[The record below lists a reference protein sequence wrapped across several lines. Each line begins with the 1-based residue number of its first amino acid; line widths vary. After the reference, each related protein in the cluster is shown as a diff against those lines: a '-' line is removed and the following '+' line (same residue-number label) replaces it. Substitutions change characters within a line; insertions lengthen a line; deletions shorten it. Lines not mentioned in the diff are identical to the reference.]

1 MEDSRR
7 RSGLHDFNLASR
19 KAEESAWRRFEAAEW
34 LENLV
39 GPLGVSSEPS
49 EREFISCLR
58 NGLILC
64 NAINKI
70 NPGTVTKVVENSSYI
85 QSFSRE
91 SQPPPAYQYFENVR
105 NFLVAVEE
113 LKLPAFEASDLERDT
128 LEAGSAAKIVDCILS
143 LKSYHEWKQMSCENG
158 FYKPA
163 KTLLVLQSASRPSR
177 ASTVI
182 TSGSSRHLDM
192 SALSEKQLPVNG
204 ENLKLEDLIVKV
216 IAECMIGAKENLDEN
231 LLASFHNRSLDSFKL
246 LTKVLSSCSKQLQTE
261 YPEPM
266 LLLHK
271 ALCNIVIPVQMQLK
285 SMFEAF
291 LKGSRLQTHVTSSPE
306 DLPVLGISQCC
317 RACLMK
323 GNCKHRQLLQMQE
336 KELVDLKDLLSRT
349 KKEFKDLELQ
359 LHSDLEDLGNQV
371 QEMSS
376 AALGYHRVVNE
387 NRKLYNMVQDLK
399 GNIRVYCRV
408 RPSFRAETKNVI
420 EFIGEDGSLVILD
433 PLKARKEGRKVFQ
446 FNHVFGPT
454 ATQDDVFKDTQPLIR
469 SVMDGYNVCIFAYGQ
484 TGSGKTHTMSG
495 PSGGMQKD
503 RGINY
508 LALEDLFHISSTRKD
523 IINYDTYVQMIEIY
537 NEQIRSC
544 ASENGLNLPDATMHS
559 VKSTADVLRLMKL
572 GEVNRAVSSTAIN
585 NRSSRSHSVLTIH
598 VHGKDTSGSIL
609 RSCLHLVDLAGSE
622 RVDKSEVTGDR
633 LKEAQYIN
641 KSLSCLGDVIT
652 ALAQKNSHI
661 PYRNSKLTLL
671 LQDSLG
677 GRAKTLMFAHV
688 SPEVDSFGETVSTL
702 KFAQRVSTVELGA
715 ARVNKESNEVMQL
728 KEQIESLKK
737 ALANKEAQKAIAVT
751 ERTPPRTRRLS
762 IESLSAV
769 KTEKV
774 INSQEKK
781 GTKTPSVPTRARR
794 LSLEG
799 PRYGIKE
806 NIQVKVSDSVSKPL
820 QLGSASRQKFD
831 QFQAVST
838 PYEHWSSN
846 DVSIIDANHHN
857 NVPKSPNFS
866 YRKRAVKSDNRPL
879 ISSHQLPNTPEPQIS
894 ARNEV
899 QIEKQSELTL
909 STEPR
914 TTNGK
919 GSQIRK
925 SLRTIGKLINGS
937 EKRNQQNLI
946 LPTKGA
952 GKINDGNSPVRTS
965 TRSLR
970 RQSLTG
976 TEASGSDRSRRSSLG
991 GKPTESNAND
1001 YRNAK
1006 TPPPIRPSAQTT
1018 KRWM

>member
-1 MEDSRR
+1 
-7 RSGLHDFNLASR
+7 
-19 KAEESAWRRFEAAEW
+19 
-34 LENLV
+34 
-39 GPLGVSSEPS
+39 
-49 EREFISCLR
+49 
-58 NGLILC
+58 
-64 NAINKI
+64 
-70 NPGTVTKVVENSSYI
+70 
-85 QSFSRE
+85 
-91 SQPPPAYQYFENVR
+91 
-105 NFLVAVEE
+105 
-113 LKLPAFEASDLERDT
+113 
-128 LEAGSAAKIVDCILS
+128 
-143 LKSYHEWKQMSCENG
+143 
-158 FYKPA
+158 
-163 KTLLVLQSASRPSR
+163 
-177 ASTVI
+177 
-182 TSGSSRHLDM
+182 
-192 SALSEKQLPVNG
+192 
-204 ENLKLEDLIVKV
+204 LIVKV

-387 NRKLYNMVQDLK
+387 NRKLYNMVQDLR

-484 TGSGKTHTMSG
+484 TGSGKTHTM
-495 PSGGMQKD
+495 
-503 RGINY
+503 
-508 LALEDLFHISSTRKD
+508 
-523 IINYDTYVQMIEIY
+523 
-537 NEQIRSC
+537 IRSC

-559 VKSTADVLRLMKL
+559 VKSTADVLQLMKL
-572 GEVNRAVSSTAIN
+572 GELNRAVSSTAIN

-688 SPEVDSFGETVSTL
+688 SPEVDFFGETVSTL

-806 NIQVKVSDSVSKPL
+806 NIQVKVSDNVSQPL
-820 QLGSASRQKFD
+820 LGSASRQKFN
-831 QFQAVST
+831 QFRDAEAVST
-838 PYEHWSSN
+838 PYQHWSSN

-857 NVPKSPNFS
+857 NTPKSPNFS
-866 YRKRAVKSDNRPL
+866 YRKRAVKSDNRPM
-879 ISSHQLPNTPEPQIS
+879 ISSLQLPNTPEPQIS

-899 QIEKQSELTL
+899 QIEKQ
-909 STEPR
+909 
-914 TTNGK
+914 
-919 GSQIRK
+919 
-925 SLRTIGKLINGS
+925 
-937 EKRNQQNLI
+937 
-946 LPTKGA
+946 
-952 GKINDGNSPVRTS
+952 
-965 TRSLR
+965 
-970 RQSLTG
+970 
-976 TEASGSDRSRRSSLG
+976 
-991 GKPTESNAND
+991 
-1001 YRNAK
+1001 
-1006 TPPPIRPSAQTT
+1006 
-1018 KRWM
+1018 

>member
-19 KAEESAWRRFEAAEW
+19 KAEEAAWRRFEAAEW

-143 LKSYHEWKQMSCENG
+143 LKSYHEWKQMNCENG

-163 KTLLVLQSASRPSR
+163 KTPLVLQSASRPSR

-182 TSGSSRHLDM
+182 TSGSSRDLDM

-261 YPEPM
+261 YPE
-266 LLLHK
+266 
-271 ALCNIVIPVQMQLK
+271 LK

-291 LKGSRLQTHVTSSPE
+291 LKGSRLQTHLTSSPE

-336 KELVDLKDLLSRT
+336 KEFVDLKDLLSRT

-387 NRKLYNMVQDLK
+387 NRKLYNMVQDLR

-408 RPSFRAETKNVI
+408 RPSFRAETKDVI

-433 PLKARKEGRKVFQ
+433 PLKPRKEGRKVFQ

-454 ATQDDVFKDTQPLIR
+454 ATQ
-469 SVMDGYNVCIFAYGQ
+469 
-484 TGSGKTHTMSG
+484 
-495 PSGGMQKD
+495 
-503 RGINY
+503 
-508 LALEDLFHISSTRKD
+508 E
-523 IINYDTYVQMIEIY
+523 
-537 NEQIRSC
+537 IRSC

-559 VKSTADVLRLMKL
+559 VKSTADVLQLMKL
-572 GEVNRAVSSTAIN
+572 GELNRAVSSTAIN

-688 SPEVDSFGETVSTL
+688 SPEVDFFGETVSTL

-762 IESLSAV
+762 IETVGAV
-769 KTEKV
+769 KTEKL
-774 INSQEKK
+774 INCQEKK
-781 GTKTPSVPTRARR
+781 GTKTPPVPTRARR

-806 NIQVKVSDSVSKPL
+806 NIQVKVSDNVSQPL
-820 QLGSASRQKFD
+820 LGSASRQKFN
-831 QFQAVST
+831 QFRDAEAVST
-838 PYEHWSSN
+838 PYQHWSSN

-857 NVPKSPNFS
+857 NTPKSPNFS
-866 YRKRAVKSDNRPL
+866 YRKRAVKSDNRPM
-879 ISSHQLPNTPEPQIS
+879 ISSLQLPNTPEPQIS

-914 TTNGK
+914 TANGK
-919 GSQIRK
+919 GSHIRK

-976 TEASGSDRSRRSSLG
+976 TETSGSDRSRRSSLG

-1006 TPPPIRPSAQTT
+1006 TPPPIRPSTQTT

>member
-19 KAEESAWRRFEAAEW
+19 KAEEAAWRRFEAAEW

-143 LKSYHEWKQMSCENG
+143 LKSYHEWKQMNCENG

-163 KTLLVLQSASRPSR
+163 KTPLVLQSASRPSR

-182 TSGSSRHLDM
+182 TSGSSRDLDM

-261 YPEPM
+261 YPE
-266 LLLHK
+266 
-271 ALCNIVIPVQMQLK
+271 LK

-291 LKGSRLQTHVTSSPE
+291 LKGSRLQTHLTSSPE

-336 KELVDLKDLLSRT
+336 KEFVDLKDLLSRT

-387 NRKLYNMVQDLK
+387 NRKLYNMVQDLR

-408 RPSFRAETKNVI
+408 RPSFRAETKDVI

-433 PLKARKEGRKVFQ
+433 PLKPRKEGRKVFQ

-454 ATQDDVFKDTQPLIR
+454 ATQDDVFKETQPLIR

-484 TGSGKTHTMSG
+484 TGSGKTHTM
-495 PSGGMQKD
+495 
-503 RGINY
+503 
-508 LALEDLFHISSTRKD
+508 
-523 IINYDTYVQMIEIY
+523 
-537 NEQIRSC
+537 IRSC

-559 VKSTADVLRLMKL
+559 VKSTADVLQLMKL
-572 GEVNRAVSSTAIN
+572 GELNRAVSSTAIN

-688 SPEVDSFGETVSTL
+688 SPEVDFFGETVSTL

-762 IESLSAV
+762 IETVGAV
-769 KTEKV
+769 KTEKL
-774 INSQEKK
+774 INCQEKK
-781 GTKTPSVPTRARR
+781 GTKTPPVPTRARR

-806 NIQVKVSDSVSKPL
+806 NIQVKVSDNVSQPL
-820 QLGSASRQKFD
+820 LGSASRQKFN
-831 QFQAVST
+831 QFRDAEAVST
-838 PYEHWSSN
+838 PYQHWSSN

-857 NVPKSPNFS
+857 NTPKSPNFS
-866 YRKRAVKSDNRPL
+866 YRKRAVKSDNRPM
-879 ISSHQLPNTPEPQIS
+879 ISSLQLPNTPEPQIS

-914 TTNGK
+914 TANGK
-919 GSQIRK
+919 GSHIRK

-976 TEASGSDRSRRSSLG
+976 TETSGSDRSRRSSLG

-1006 TPPPIRPSAQTT
+1006 TPPPIRPSTQTT

>member
-192 SALSEKQLPVNG
+192 SALSEKQLPANG

-261 YPEPM
+261 YPE
-266 LLLHK
+266 
-271 ALCNIVIPVQMQLK
+271 LK

-454 ATQDDVFKDTQPLIR
+454 ATQ
-469 SVMDGYNVCIFAYGQ
+469 
-484 TGSGKTHTMSG
+484 
-495 PSGGMQKD
+495 
-503 RGINY
+503 
-508 LALEDLFHISSTRKD
+508 
-523 IINYDTYVQMIEIY
+523 
-537 NEQIRSC
+537 
-544 ASENGLNLPDATMHS
+544 DATMHS